1 MGAVDLAVAFVAA
14 RPACRRV
21 EREAQHNPR
30 PYARPHRSAHTPHRL
45 STHAASR
52 IHHSKPAPEARHNL
66 AHRGSGGKTRKKYPE
81 RRFTLRACLWQG
93 RAGGATHAS
102 HHNIREPPNPHP
114 RTGACRRQAS
124 LRHPPVL
131 ALRDGLMHYVAIT
144 SEGKEDGVPLKDE
157 LEAAVYDIVRASW
170 AKRNGYLVP
179 EPSDLQLGN
188 DAVNLRAAVL
198 YADLQDST
206 KLVDTQ
212 LNTTAAEVYK
222 SYMVCAARIIKN
234 EGGSV
239 TAYDGDR
246 IMGVFLGDTKSDA
259 AAKSAL
265 RINWALGPI
274 VNPYLKR
281 IYGESAYQAKHVI
294 GVDMSNILACRIG
307 VRNDND
313 LVWI

>member
-1 MGAVDLAVAFVAA
+1 
-14 RPACRRV
+14 
-21 EREAQHNPR
+21 
-30 PYARPHRSAHTPHRL
+30 
-45 STHAASR
+45 
-52 IHHSKPAPEARHNL
+52 
-66 AHRGSGGKTRKKYPE
+66 
-81 RRFTLRACLWQG
+81 
-93 RAGGATHAS
+93 
-102 HHNIREPPNPHP
+102 
-114 RTGACRRQAS
+114 
-124 LRHPPVL
+124 
-131 ALRDGLMHYVAIT
+131 MHYVAIT

-265 RINWALGPI
+265 RINWALGAI

-313 LVWI
+313 LVWIGRAANYAAKLSAINENFPVYITGDVFDELVSAKYGGQARQLMWEQRTWTNMNFMRLYRSNWTWSL